1 MVIHESDTVEF
12 KKSLSLIEPALKSI
26 CGFLNHHGGIISF
39 GRMNSGAVVGVDPTD
54 HSLRKLSQQITSR
67 IKPETSPDIRVLEEL
82 GKSLIVIAVPG
93 RTSRT
98 SLMASRTYGLGPR
111 TVSCL
116 RAN

>member
-26 CGFLNHHGGIISF
+26 CGFLNHHGGVISF

-82 GKSLIVIAVPG
+82 GKSLIVIAVPEG
-93 RTSRT
+93 TNKPYFLLCKNQRT
-98 SLMASRTYGLGPR
+98 
-111 TVSCL
+111 
-116 RAN
+116 